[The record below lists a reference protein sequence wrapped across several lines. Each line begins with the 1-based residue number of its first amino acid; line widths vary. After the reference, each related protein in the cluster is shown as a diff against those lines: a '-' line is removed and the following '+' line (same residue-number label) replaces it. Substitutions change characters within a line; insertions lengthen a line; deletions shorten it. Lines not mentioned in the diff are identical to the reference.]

1 MNNVL
6 NFLKIDRSKIL
17 AILKREEEIRF
28 SQEYISKC
36 SEVSHIPNGWLEVTN
51 NMQKELV
58 KEFGYTDEISNTL
71 AVNVIRKALHIYPDD
86 EEIKNSAVQFRE
98 NIASKGKYKLG
109 DTLKNI
115 SLHNLDS
122 SKVDLFQLLDL
133 NKPNIMLV
141 GSHTWQPFRGY
152 INLLQEFYS
161 QNKERLNIFI
171 VYISEAHA
179 QDVWPLGESAGTIN
193 YSHKKIEDRIDCA
206 NKFKDTFNLTIPIYC
221 DNMHNK
227 LRDEYSCWP
236 FRYFVIQDNKFSF
249 IGQPEDSTF
258 ELDYLMTL

>member
-6 NFLKIDRSKIL
+6 NFLKLDRTKIL

-28 SQEYISKC
+28 SQEYITKC
-36 SEVSHIPNGWLEVTN
+36 SEVSHIPNAWLEVTN

-58 KEFGYTDEISNTL
+58 KEFGYIDELSNTL
-71 AVNVIRKALHIYPDD
+71 AVNVIRRALHIYPDD

-122 SKVDLFQLLDL
+122 FKVDLFQLFDL

-141 GSHTWQPFRGY
+141 GSHT
-152 INLLQEFYS
+152 
-161 QNKERLNIFI
+161 
-171 VYISEAHA
+171 
-179 QDVWPLGESAGTIN
+179 
-193 YSHKKIEDRIDCA
+193 
-206 NKFKDTFNLTIPIYC
+206 
-221 DNMHNK
+221 
-227 LRDEYSCWP
+227 
-236 FRYFVIQDNKFSF
+236 
-249 IGQPEDSTF
+249 
-258 ELDYLMTL
+258 